1 MRNPDTPCL
10 SRALWPPD
18 HRYTADSGQTTIK
31 LTTETRD
38 RLGYLGSDTYQ
49 DTIIEALDLLEERE
63 FWAQADRAAAWR
75 ASLPA
80 DERAEIERREATL
93 DATLQG
99 LR

>member
-1 MRNPDTPCL
+1 MK
-10 SRALWPPD
+10 
-18 HRYTADSGQTTIK
+18 QTTIK
-31 LTTETRD
+31 LTTDTRD
-38 RLGYLGSDTYQ
+38 RLRDLGGDTYE

-80 DERAEIERREATL
+80 NERAEIEHREAAL
-93 DATLQG
+93 DAMLHG

>member
-1 MRNPDTPCL
+1 MK
-10 SRALWPPD
+10 
-18 HRYTADSGQTTIK
+18 QTTIK

-38 RLGYLGSDTYQ
+38 RLRDLGGDTYE

-80 DERAEIERREATL
+80 DERAEIEQREAAL
-93 DATLQG
+93 DAALHG